1 MDSSLN
7 FDGFYV
13 VHNSGEYHPFFRSLT
28 TLMMLFLVGY
38 SFYPIF
44 KKDVELYIDTDE
56 FKRGIIVEDNNEKKI
71 KKDKDYQFDED
82 DLNE

>member
-1 MDSSLN
+1 MNSINEYYSS
-7 FDGFYV
+7 FQ
-13 VHNSGEYHPFFRSLT
+13 
-28 TLMMLFLVGY
+28 
-38 SFYPIF
+38 
-44 KKDVELYIDTDE
+44 KDIELYIDTDE